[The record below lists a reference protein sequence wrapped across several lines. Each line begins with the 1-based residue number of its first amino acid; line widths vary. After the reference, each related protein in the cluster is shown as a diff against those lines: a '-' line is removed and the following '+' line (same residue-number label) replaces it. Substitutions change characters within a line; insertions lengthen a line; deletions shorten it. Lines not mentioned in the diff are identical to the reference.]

1 MMPVPAKT
9 ELQAL
14 MFGNRLTKRLKHLNK
29 WARRVGVE
37 AFRLYDR
44 DIPEIPLVLDYYGS
58 AVSGSLYK
66 RPYQVEDEEER
77 VWLSAMSQTITDVLT
92 IPPERVFLKMRER
105 QRGKAQYGK
114 LAGQRVTL
122 DTREG
127 GLVFR
132 VNLSNYLDTGLFL
145 DARKA
150 RAFVK
155 AESAGKRVLNLF
167 CYTGAFSVYAASGG
181 ACAVDSVDLSKTY
194 LDWAMLNFS
203 LNGFEAPD
211 LTSCHAMD
219 VGCFLEESRRRR
231 LVWDFI
237 VLDPPSFSNSKKTR
251 GTFDIR
257 RDHRALIH
265 QCLGLLAPGGSL
277 FFSANAR
284 GFRLKPAEFH
294 GLSIQDISDI
304 LVDED
309 FQGKKTPSRYL
320 VKPQHSGKD
329 ILDRS

>member
-1 MMPVPAKT
+1 MLAIAKT
-9 ELQAL
+9 AAQAL
-14 MFGNRLTKRLKHLNK
+14 MLGNRLARRLKHLKK
-29 WARRVGVE
+29 WAHRVGVE
-37 AFRLYDR
+37 AFRVYDR

-58 AVSGSLYK
+58 AVSGSVYK
-66 RPYQVEDEEER
+66 RPYQVEAEEER
-77 VWLSAMSQTITDVLT
+77 VWLLAMSRAIGDALV
-92 IPPERVFLKMRER
+92 IPPERIFLKTRER
-105 QRGKAQYGK
+105 QRGKAQYEK
-114 LAGQRVTL
+114 LAVQRVTL

-155 AESAGKRVLNLF
+155 TEAAGKRVLNLF

-181 ACAVDSVDLSKTY
+181 ADTVDSVDLSKTY
-194 LDWAMLNFS
+194 LDWAMLNFG
-203 LNGFEAPD
+203 LNGFEAPR
-211 LTSCHAMD
+211 LTSRHAMD
-219 VGCFLEESRRRR
+219 VGSFLEEARQRR

-237 VLDPPSFSNSKKTR
+237 VLDPPSFSNSKKVL

-265 QCLGLLAPGGSL
+265 QCLELLAPGGSL

-284 GFRLKPAEFH
+284 GFRLKSADFP
-294 GLSIQDISDI
+294 GLSIQDLSDI
-304 LVDED
+304 LIDED
-309 FQGKKTPSRYL
+309 FRGKKTPSRYL
-320 VKPQHSGKD
+320 VKA
-329 ILDRS
+329 

>member
-1 MMPVPAKT
+1 MPDSAQT
-9 ELQAL
+9 ALQAL
-14 MFGNRLTKRLKHLNK
+14 MLGNRLTKRLKHLKK

-66 RPYQVEDEEER
+66 RPYQVEGEEER
-77 VWLSAMSQTITDVLT
+77 VWLCVMRQTIADALA
-92 IPPERVFLKMRER
+92 IPPERIFLKTRER
-105 QRGKAQYGK
+105 QRGKAQYER

-127 GLVFR
+127 DLIFR

-155 AESAGKRVLNLF
+155 TQAAGKRVLNLF

-181 ACAVDSVDLSKTY
+181 ASAIDSVDLSKTY
-194 LDWAMLNFS
+194 LDWAMHNLS
-203 LNGFEAPD
+203 VNGFEAHR
-211 LTSCHAMD
+211 LTAHHAMD
-219 VGCFLEESRRRR
+219 VGRFVEEARQRQ

-237 VLDPPSFSNSKKTR
+237 VLDPPSFSNSKKMW

-257 RDHRALIH
+257 RDHGALIH
-265 QCLGLLAPGGSL
+265 QCIGLLAPGGAL
-277 FFSANAR
+277 FFSANAC
-284 GFRLKPAEFH
+284 GFRLKPADFPD
-294 GLSIQDISDI
+294 LYIQDLSDI
-304 LVDED
+304 LIDED
-309 FQGKKTPSRYL
+309 FRGKKTPSRYL
-320 VKPQHSGKD
+320 VEARGSGK
-329 ILDRS
+329 